1 MMPSIWRSS
10 SVGLAAQEDAER
22 PSGMRPSASANSLS
36 RQDAAQP
43 TSPNEA
49 SNSSWS
55 TNMRRALNKRPALA
69 NIFGRPSSPE
79 ARQAEPDSSPHERA
93 SNPVSPSE
101 GRMSSRSIPC
111 CIMPNKDLGVSQII
125 QASQGNSSAAGVRPL
140 GKFGPY
146 LRFPF

>member
-1 MMPSIWRSS
+1 MPSIWPSS
-10 SVGLAAQEDAER
+10 SARLAAQEDAER
-22 PSGMRPSASANSLS
+22 PGGMRPSASANSLT

-79 ARQAEPDSSPHERA
+79 ARQAEPDSSAHERA

-101 GRMSSRSIPC
+101 GRISSQSIPC
-111 CIMPNKDLGVSQII
+111 CIMPNKDLAVSHVI
-125 QASQGNSSAAGVRPL
+125 QANHGNSPAAGVRPL

-146 LRFPF
+146 LRFTF